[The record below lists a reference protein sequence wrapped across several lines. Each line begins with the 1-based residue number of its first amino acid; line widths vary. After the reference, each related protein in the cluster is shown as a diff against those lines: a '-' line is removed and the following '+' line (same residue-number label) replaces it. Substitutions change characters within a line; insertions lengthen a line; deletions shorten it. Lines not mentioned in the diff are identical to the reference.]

1 MLSNQQIGTHLEK
14 LGFALIPP
22 KNIEKYK
29 VLEFKHSNLDNSVY
43 VKKADRLPLV
53 IHGKYEKILPSL
65 LKIIGVY
72 SDDPDPTF
80 FNSNMENFDKK
91 IRNGKTPTHY
101 GLDFGFDGTQALE
114 NFLSIIGSKT
124 ITSTIPTV
132 SPAVEDS
139 LTAQNQT
146 ERDALIKARI
156 GQGKYREALKAYW
169 NGCAVT
175 GCTVDVLLVSSHI
188 KPWSVDKEA
197 RLDVYNGL
205 LLSPTLDQAFDKGL
219 ISFDDDGLIMLSPE
233 LSEDDLQRLHLNPSL
248 RLRKIESQHRPYLD
262 WHRANLF
269 RA

>member
-1 MLSNQQIGTHLEK
+1 MLSNAQIQTHLEN

-22 KNIEKYK
+22 KNPQNYK
-29 VLEFKHSNLDNSVY
+29 VLQFKHPNLESSIY
-43 VKKADRLPLV
+43 VKNANRLPLV
-53 IHGKYEKILPSL
+53 VHGNYERVRSEA
-65 LKIIGVY
+65 LKISGVE
-72 SDDPDPTF
+72 SDSVKPLY
-80 FNSNMENFDKK
+80 FNSNMKDFDKQ
-91 IRNGKTPTHY
+91 RNTGQNPEHF
-101 GLDFGFDGTQALE
+101 GLHFGFDSTPALE
-114 NFLSIIGSKT
+114 KFLSLINSKPMVS
-124 ITSTIPTV
+124 TSPT
-132 SPAVEDS
+132 AVEDS

-175 GCTVDVLLVSSHI
+175 GCTVDALLVSSHI

-205 LLSPTLDQAFDKGL
+205 LLSPTLDLAFDKGL

-248 RLRKIESQHRPYLD
+248 KLRKIESQHHLYLE
-262 WHRANLF
+262 WHRSNLF

>member
-22 KNIEKYK
+22 KNPQNYK
-29 VLEFKHSNLDNSVY
+29 VLQFKHPNLESSIY
-43 VKKADRLPLV
+43 VKNANRLPLV
-53 IHGKYEKILPSL
+53 VHGEYEGVRPEA
-65 LKIIGVY
+65 LKISGVT
-72 SDDPDPTF
+72 SDSVKPLY
-80 FNSNMENFDKK
+80 FNSNMKEFDKQK
-91 IRNGKTPTHY
+91 NTGQNPEHC
-101 GLDFGFDGTQALE
+101 GLHFGFDGTQALE
-114 NFLSIIGSKT
+114 KFLSLINSKPMVS
-124 ITSTIPTV
+124 TSPT
-132 SPAVEDS
+132 AVEDS

-175 GCTVDVLLVSSHI
+175 GCTVDTLLVSSHI

-205 LLSPTLDQAFDKGL
+205 LLSPTLDLAFDKGL